1 MDGKWGHVSVDHG
14 NPSVSDHSSMVLTLQ
29 QTQQHGKGSFKFFN
43 VWNEHESFME
53 LV

>member
-1 MDGKWGHVSVDHG
+1 MDKWGHVSVEYG